1 MKKAYTFRIYP
12 SKNQEVKLNRTLT
25 TCRHL
30 YNDAL
35 EERKRQSE
43 LNRLK
48 RDFQVFPWGK
58 LEWISYED
66 QANTLSSEKTDIQKE
81 VHSQVLQNIL
91 HRSSVKEFNW
101 SNTHVF

>member
-1 MKKAYTFRIYP
+1 MMKAYSFRIYP
-12 SKNQEVKLNRTLT
+12 SKNQEVKLNKTLT

-35 EERKRQSE
+35 EERKRQAE

-66 QANTLSSEKTDIQKE
+66 QQNALPNTKTQDQKQ
-81 VHSQVLQNIL
+81 VHSQVLQNVLRIL
-91 HRSSVKEFNW
+91 DRDCRKSS
-101 SNTHVF
+101 